1 MERVA
6 FLIEQTNERLSC
18 LLNPETLTIRRTSGV
33 RPRASSGGQLTGI
46 GLSDDPLLYT
56 GGGRT
61 EIELDLLFDVT
72 LLGSSVTT
80 DDVRN
85 LTAPFWNLSENK
97 GGGSYGQPPTVRL
110 IWGKY
115 WNIPAVVAAVAE
127 RLERFS
133 PDGAPER
140 SWLRMRLIRVREPAA
155 QTTPT
160 EAVPDDTPPSLDE
173 INTELAP
180 EKMQYYEVN
189 GADRLESIAAQY
201 YGNSS
206 YWRVLADFNGLAD
219 PNEIAAGMILSIPP
233 APQLVSYL
241 LTSFE
246 DALESAPESFTSLL
260 RLNPLSPLRTSL

>member
-6 FLIEQTNERLSC
+6 FLIEQTSERLSC

-33 RPRASSGGQLTGI
+33 QPRASSGGQLTGV

-80 DDVRN
+80 EDVRN
-85 LTAPFWNLSENK
+85 LTAPFWNLSENAA
-97 GGGSYGQPPTVRL
+97 YGQPPVVRF

-127 RLERFS
+127 RLESFS
-133 PDGAPER
+133 QDGAPGR

-155 QTTPT
+155 QPAPVET
-160 EAVPDDTPPSLDE
+160 VSDDSPPSLDQ
-173 INTELAP
+173 INSELAP
-180 EKMQYYEVN
+180 EKMQYYEVS
-189 GADRLESIAAQY
+189 GDDRLDSVAAQF
-201 YGNSS
+201 YGLSS

-219 PNEIAAGMILSIPP
+219 PSDLAAGTTLAIPP
-233 APQLVSYL
+233 APQLVSWL
-241 LTSFE
+241 LANYQ
-246 DALESAPESFTSLL
+246 DALDAAPVSFTSLL
-260 RLNPLSPLRTSL
+260 RQNANSPLRTSV